1 MKPNQIP
8 LLLNRNPRN
17 AFTLV
22 ELMVAMALIILML
35 SIMSQAFVIATGTM
49 QGLKEVADMQE
60 KIRPAITLLQRD
72 LGANHFEGSKKL
84 SDPEFW
90 DNGPPKE
97 GYFMLWQDNATELAT
112 GIEPS
117 EGTFNG
123 VSFSRSAAL
132 ANHMLA
138 FTVKL
143 PGKSPNDFFEENL
156 ALPILKPIKLAFGNT
171 FFNVVNNPVQATDTP
186 KGMTDSNIRRFESTP
201 DRIHSDWAEVAY
213 FLGPHNAGVA
223 TLVADGNTD
232 GKNNPPSLPYF
243 NLYRQQKLV
252 LPNYNI
258 EGAALPLLDQ
268 NLGIIS
274 ANPVDYN
281 PNLDAN
287 LNPKIGILLAKDYFS
302 GLSFHLDNNSKIEFN
317 KPSDLTVPWKR
328 MGNRTNTVNTP
339 PTSPPNPPPSVG
351 LTPASYP
358 KHYLGYPQINM
369 PLFSEFPTTSNKVNT
384 DIIATNV
391 ISFDVK
397 LLTDNQ
403 YDYQSLA
410 TILGAAG
417 FYNSHFPVGNYGSPN
432 PRVFDTWTTDQG
444 NAANS
449 IPKYDFGIWNSIT
462 GKWQPS
468 GNTLGNNS
476 LIPVWNWNNNTGLNI
491 KAVQISIRVWDQK
504 SNTAKMFVVV
514 QKL

>member
-1 MKPNQIP
+1 MKPYQIP
-8 LLLNRNPRN
+8 LQINRNTRN

-84 SDPEFW
+84 SDLEFW
-90 DNGPPKE
+90 DKGPPKE
-97 GYFMLWQDNATELAT
+97 GYFMLWQDKASDVA
-112 GIEPS
+112 
-117 EGTFNG
+117 EGVTNNVTF
-123 VSFSRSAAL
+123 SQSAAL

-143 PGKSPNDFFEENL
+143 PGKSPNDFFDSGL
-156 ALPILKPIKLAFGNT
+156 GASFGNI
-171 FFNVVNNPVQATDTP
+171 FFNGVGTP
-186 KGMTDSNIRRFESTP
+186 LGMTDSNIRRFESNANL
-201 DRIHSDWAEVAY
+201 IHSDWAEVAY
-213 FLGPHNAGVA
+213 FLGPHNAGA
-223 TLVADGNTD
+223 TPVADGNTD

-252 LPNYNI
+252 LPSFNI
-258 EGAALPLLDQ
+258 SGVTLPVATAA
-268 NLGIIS
+268 IKEEIS
-274 ANPVDYN
+274 CETST
-281 PNLDAN
+281 
-287 LNPKIGILLAKDYFS
+287 GT
-302 GLSFHLDNNSKIEFN
+302 FN

-328 MGNRTNTVNTP
+328 MGNRTLNHLGNR
-339 PTSPPNPPPSVG
+339 VG
-351 LTPASYP
+351 
-358 KHYLGYPQINM
+358 
-369 PLFSEFPTTSNKVNT
+369 PLFSEFVNPSSKVNT

-397 LLTDNQ
+397 LLTDLR
-403 YDYQSLA
+403 YDYEDLT
-410 TILGAAG
+410 TILSQGSYSAYPPVSNYALANGNAAI
-417 FYNSHFPVGNYGSPN
+417 
-432 PRVFDTWTTDQG
+432 RVFDTWTTDQG

-449 IPKYDFGIWNSIT
+449 IPKYDFGFWNNIT

-468 GNTLGNNS
+468 GNTAGNNS
-476 LIPVWNWNNNTGLNI
+476 LIQVWNVTNNTGLNI
-491 KAVQISIRVWDQK
+491 KAVQISLRIWDQK
-504 SNTAKMFVVV
+504 SNTAKMFVIV

>member
-35 SIMSQAFVIATGTM
+35 SIMSQAFVIATGVM

-84 SDPEFW
+84 SDLEFW

-97 GYFMLWQDNATELAT
+97 GYFMLWQDKASDVA
-112 GIEPS
+112 
-117 EGTFNG
+117 EGVTNNVTF
-123 VSFSRSAAL
+123 SQSAAL

-143 PGKSPNDFFEENL
+143 PGKSPNDFFDSGL
-156 ALPILKPIKLAFGNT
+156 GASFGNI
-171 FFNVVNNPVQATDTP
+171 FFNGAGTP
-186 KGMTDSNIRRFESTP
+186 LGMTDSNIRRFESNANL
-201 DRIHSDWAEVAY
+201 IHSDWAEVAY
-213 FLGPHNAGVA
+213 FLGPHNAGA
-223 TLVADGNTD
+223 TPVADGNTD

-252 LPNYNI
+252 LPSFNI
-258 EGAALPLLDQ
+258 SGVTLPVATAA
-268 NLGIIS
+268 IKEEIS
-274 ANPVDYN
+274 CETST
-281 PNLDAN
+281 
-287 LNPKIGILLAKDYFS
+287 GT
-302 GLSFHLDNNSKIEFN
+302 FN

-328 MGNRTNTVNTP
+328 MGNRTLNHLGNR
-339 PTSPPNPPPSVG
+339 VG
-351 LTPASYP
+351 
-358 KHYLGYPQINM
+358 
-369 PLFSEFPTTSNKVNT
+369 PLFSEFVNPSSKVNT

-397 LLTDNQ
+397 LLTDLR
-403 YDYQSLA
+403 YDYEDLT
-410 TILGAAG
+410 TILSQGSYSAYPPVSNYALANGNAAI
-417 FYNSHFPVGNYGSPN
+417 
-432 PRVFDTWTTDQG
+432 RVFDTWTTDQG

-449 IPKYDFGIWNSIT
+449 IPKYDFGFWNNIT

-468 GNTLGNNS
+468 GNTAGNNS
-476 LIPVWNWNNNTGLNI
+476 LIPVWNVTNNTGLKI
-491 KAVQISIRVWDQK
+491 KAVQISLRIWDQK
-504 SNTAKMFVVV
+504 SNTAKMFVIV

>member
-35 SIMSQAFVIATGTM
+35 SIMSQAFVIATGVM

-84 SDPEFW
+84 SDLEFW
-90 DNGPPKE
+90 DKGPPKE
-97 GYFMLWQDNATELAT
+97 GYFMLWQDKASDVA
-112 GIEPS
+112 
-117 EGTFNG
+117 EGVTNNVTF
-123 VSFSRSAAL
+123 SQSAAL

-143 PGKSPNDFFEENL
+143 PGKSPNDFFDSSL
-156 ALPILKPIKLAFGNT
+156 GASFGNI
-171 FFNVVNNPVQATDTP
+171 FFNGAGTP
-186 KGMTDSNIRRFESTP
+186 LGMTDSNIRRFESNANL
-201 DRIHSDWAEVAY
+201 IHSDWAEVAY
-213 FLGPHNAGVA
+213 FLGPHNAGA
-223 TLVADGNTD
+223 TPVADGNTD
-232 GKNNPPSLPYF
+232 GKTNPPSLPYF

-252 LPNYNI
+252 LPSFNI
-258 EGAALPLLDQ
+258 SGVTLPVATAA
-268 NLGIIS
+268 IKEEIS
-274 ANPVDYN
+274 CETST
-281 PNLDAN
+281 
-287 LNPKIGILLAKDYFS
+287 GT
-302 GLSFHLDNNSKIEFN
+302 FN

-328 MGNRTNTVNTP
+328 MGNRSLNHLGNR
-339 PTSPPNPPPSVG
+339 VG
-351 LTPASYP
+351 
-358 KHYLGYPQINM
+358 
-369 PLFSEFPTTSNKVNT
+369 PLFSEFVNPSSKVNT

-397 LLTDNQ
+397 LLTDLR
-403 YDYQSLA
+403 YDYEDLT
-410 TILGAAG
+410 TILSQGSYSAYPPVSNYALANGNAAI
-417 FYNSHFPVGNYGSPN
+417 
-432 PRVFDTWTTDQG
+432 RVFDTWTTDQG

-449 IPKYDFGIWNSIT
+449 IPKYDFGFWNNIT

-468 GNTLGNNS
+468 GNTAGNNS
-476 LIPVWNWNNNTGLNI
+476 LIQVWNVTNNTGLNI
-491 KAVQISIRVWDQK
+491 KAVQISLRIWDQK
-504 SNTAKMFVVV
+504 SNTAKMFVIV

>member
-35 SIMSQAFVIATGTM
+35 SIMSQAFVIATGVM

-97 GYFMLWQDNATELAT
+97 GYFMLWQDKANEFATGIEPP

-123 VSFSRSAAL
+123 VSFSQSAAA

-143 PGKSPNDFFEENL
+143 PGKAPNDFFESSL
-156 ALPILKPIKLAFGNT
+156 GADFPDLFYNT
-171 FFNVVNNPVQATDTP
+171 TNTP
-186 KGMTDSNIRRFESTP
+186 LGMKDANIRRFESNANL
-201 DRIHSDWAEVAY
+201 IHSNWAEVAY
-213 FLGPHNAGVA
+213 FLGPHTVPSV
-223 TLVADGNTD
+223 TLNNSVVTPDGYTD
-232 GKNNPPSLPYF
+232 GKTGPALPYF
-243 NLYRQQKLV
+243 NLYRQQRMV
-252 LPNYNI
+252 LPSHNVA
-258 EGAALPLLDQ
+258 GVTLP
-268 NLGIIS
+268 GIIQ
-274 ANPVDYN
+274 
-281 PNLDAN
+281 
-287 LNPKIGILLAKDYFS
+287 
-302 GLSFHLDNNSKIEFN
+302 NSQISYEMGTPSFN
-317 KPSDLTVPWKR
+317 KSSDLTVPWKR
-328 MGNRTNTVNTP
+328 SMGNRTNISNTP
-339 PTSPPNPPPSVG
+339 G
-351 LTPASYP
+351 ALTAN
-358 KHYLGYPQINM
+358 HYLGKPNSILTSAGM
-369 PLFSEFPTTSNKVNT
+369 KLLPLFTEYIGNTTINT

-397 LLTDNQ
+397 LLTDDY
-403 YDYQSLA
+403 YDYETLNA
-410 TILGAAG
+410 ILNRAPYLLNPA
-417 FYNSHFPVGNYGSPN
+417 YSPSVSN
-432 PRVFDTWTTDQG
+432 LVFDTWTTDQG
-444 NAANS
+444 S
-449 IPKYDFGIWNSIT
+449 SKLPPVPKYDIGEFNT
-462 GKWQPS
+462 VPNKWQPS
-468 GNTLGNNS
+468 IPASNAT
-476 LIPVWNWNNNTGLNI
+476 IPVWGWYQASANPADKKPYKGLNI
-491 KAVQISIRVWDQK
+491 KAVQISLRIWDQK

>member
-8 LLLNRNPRN
+8 LLLNRNPKN

-35 SIMSQAFVIATGTM
+35 SIMSQAFVIATGVM

-97 GYFMLWQDNATELAT
+97 GYFMLWQDKANDVA
-112 GIEPS
+112 
-117 EGTFNG
+117 EGTINN
-123 VSFSRSAAL
+123 VTFSQSAAL

-143 PGKSPNDFFEENL
+143 PGKSPNDFFDSSL
-156 ALPILKPIKLAFGNT
+156 GASFGNI
-171 FFNVVNNPVQATDTP
+171 FFNGAGTP
-186 KGMTDSNIRRFESTP
+186 LGMTDSNIRRFESNANL
-201 DRIHSDWAEVAY
+201 IHSDWAEVAY
-213 FLGPHNAGVA
+213 FLGPHNAGA
-223 TLVADGNTD
+223 TPVTDGNTD

-252 LPNYNI
+252 LPSFNI
-258 EGAALPLLDQ
+258 SGVTLPVATAA
-268 NLGIIS
+268 IKEEIS
-274 ANPVDYN
+274 CET
-281 PNLDAN
+281 
-287 LNPKIGILLAKDYFS
+287 S
-302 GLSFHLDNNSKIEFN
+302 TRTFN

-328 MGNRTNTVNTP
+328 MGNRTLNHLGNR
-339 PTSPPNPPPSVG
+339 VG
-351 LTPASYP
+351 
-358 KHYLGYPQINM
+358 
-369 PLFSEFPTTSNKVNT
+369 PLFSEFVNPSSKVNT

-397 LLTDNQ
+397 LLTDLR
-403 YDYQSLA
+403 YDYEDLT
-410 TILGAAG
+410 TILSQGSYSAYPPASNYALANGNAAI
-417 FYNSHFPVGNYGSPN
+417 
-432 PRVFDTWTTDQG
+432 RVFDTWTTDQG

-449 IPKYDFGIWNSIT
+449 IPKYDFGFWNNIT

-468 GNTLGNNS
+468 GNTAGNNS
-476 LIPVWNWNNNTGLNI
+476 LIPVWNVTNNTGLNI
-491 KAVQISIRVWDQK
+491 KAVQISLRIWDQK

>member
-35 SIMSQAFVIATGTM
+35 SIMSQAFVIATGVM

-90 DNGPPKE
+90 DNGPPRE
-97 GYFMLWQDNATELAT
+97 GYFMLWQDKAYDVA
-112 GIEPS
+112 
-117 EGTFNG
+117 EGTTNN
-123 VSFSRSAAL
+123 VTFSQSAAA

-143 PGKSPNDFFEENL
+143 PGKSPNDFFESSL
-156 ALPILKPIKLAFGNT
+156 GVSFGNI
-171 FFNVVNNPVQATDTP
+171 FFNGAGTP
-186 KGMTDSNIRRFESTP
+186 LGMTDSNIRRFESNANL
-201 DRIHSDWAEVAY
+201 IHSDWAEVAY
-213 FLGPHNAGVA
+213 FLGPHNAGA
-223 TLVADGNTD
+223 TPVADGNTD

-252 LPNYNI
+252 LPSFNI
-258 EGAALPLLDQ
+258 SGVTLPVATAA
-268 NLGIIS
+268 IKEEIS
-274 ANPVDYN
+274 CETST
-281 PNLDAN
+281 
-287 LNPKIGILLAKDYFS
+287 GT
-302 GLSFHLDNNSKIEFN
+302 FN

-328 MGNRTNTVNTP
+328 MGNRTLNHLGNR
-339 PTSPPNPPPSVG
+339 VG
-351 LTPASYP
+351 
-358 KHYLGYPQINM
+358 
-369 PLFSEFPTTSNKVNT
+369 PLFSEFVNPSSKVNT

-397 LLTDNQ
+397 LLTDLR
-403 YDYQSLA
+403 YDYEDLT
-410 TILGAAG
+410 TILSQGSYSAYPPVSNYALANGNAAI
-417 FYNSHFPVGNYGSPN
+417 
-432 PRVFDTWTTDQG
+432 RVFDTWTTDQG

-449 IPKYDFGIWNSIT
+449 IPKYDFGFWNNIT

-468 GNTLGNNS
+468 GNTAGNNS
-476 LIPVWNWNNNTGLNI
+476 LIQVWNVTNNTGLNI
-491 KAVQISIRVWDQK
+491 KAVQISLRIWDQK
-504 SNTAKMFVVV
+504 SNTAKMFVIV

>member
-1 MKPNQIP
+1 MKPYQIP
-8 LLLNRNPRN
+8 LQINRNTRN

-60 KIRPAITLLQRD
+60 KIRPAMTLLQRD

-97 GYFMLWQDNATELAT
+97 GYFMLWQDNAYDALETTLSDVV
-112 GIEPS
+112 G
-117 EGTFNG
+117 
-123 VSFSRSAAL
+123 FSRSAAL

-143 PGKSPNDFFEENL
+143 PGKSPNDFFESSL
-156 ALPILKPIKLAFGNT
+156 GASFGNI
-171 FFNVVNNPVQATDTP
+171 FFNVAGTP
-186 KGMTDSNIRRFESTP
+186 LGMTDSNIRRFESNANF
-201 DRIHSDWAEVAY
+201 IHSDWAEVAY
-213 FLGPHNAGVA
+213 FLGPHNAGV
-223 TLVADGNTD
+223 VIADGSTD
-232 GKNNPPSLPYF
+232 GKDNPPALPYF
-243 NLYRQQKLV
+243 NLYRQQRLV
-252 LPNYNI
+252 LPSFNI
-258 EGAALPLLDQ
+258 SGVSLPGVTAA
-268 NLGIIS
+268 IREEIS
-274 ANPVDYN
+274 CVTFT
-281 PNLDAN
+281 
-287 LNPKIGILLAKDYFS
+287 GT
-302 GLSFHLDNNSKIEFN
+302 FN

-328 MGNRTNTVNTP
+328 MGNRNLN
-339 PTSPPNPPPSVG
+339 
-351 LTPASYP
+351 
-358 KHYLGYPQINM
+358 HLGNHTG
-369 PLFSEFPTTSNKVNT
+369 PLFSEFPNTSTRVNT

-403 YDYQSLA
+403 YDYQSLS
-410 TILGAAG
+410 TILGATG
-417 FYNSHFPVGNYGSPN
+417 LYNVHVPVNNYGSPN

-444 NAANS
+444 NAANT

-491 KAVQISIRVWDQK
+491 KAVQISLRVWDQK
-504 SNTAKMFVVV
+504 SNTAKMFVIV

>member
-35 SIMSQAFVIATGTM
+35 SIMSQAFVIATGVM

-84 SDPEFW
+84 SDLEFW
-90 DNGPPKE
+90 DKGPPKE
-97 GYFMLWQDNATELAT
+97 GYFMLWQDKASDVA
-112 GIEPS
+112 
-117 EGTFNG
+117 EGVTNNVTF
-123 VSFSRSAAL
+123 SQSAAL

-143 PGKSPNDFFEENL
+143 PGKSPNDFFDSGL
-156 ALPILKPIKLAFGNT
+156 GASFGNT
-171 FFNVVNNPVQATDTP
+171 FFNGAGTP
-186 KGMTDSNIRRFESTP
+186 LGMTDSNIRRFESNANL
-201 DRIHSDWAEVAY
+201 IHSDWAEVAY
-213 FLGPHNAGVA
+213 FLGPHNAGA
-223 TLVADGNTD
+223 TPVADGNTD

-252 LPNYNI
+252 LPSFNI
-258 EGAALPLLDQ
+258 SGVTLPVATAA
-268 NLGIIS
+268 IKEEIS
-274 ANPVDYN
+274 CETST
-281 PNLDAN
+281 
-287 LNPKIGILLAKDYFS
+287 GT
-302 GLSFHLDNNSKIEFN
+302 FN

-328 MGNRTNTVNTP
+328 MGNRTLNHLGNR
-339 PTSPPNPPPSVG
+339 VG
-351 LTPASYP
+351 
-358 KHYLGYPQINM
+358 
-369 PLFSEFPTTSNKVNT
+369 PLFSEFVNPSSKVNT

-397 LLTDNQ
+397 LLTDLR
-403 YDYQSLA
+403 YDYEDLT
-410 TILGAAG
+410 TILSQGSYSAYPPVSNYALANGNAAI
-417 FYNSHFPVGNYGSPN
+417 
-432 PRVFDTWTTDQG
+432 RVFDTWTTDQG

-449 IPKYDFGIWNSIT
+449 IPKYDFGFWNNIT

-468 GNTLGNNS
+468 GNTAGNNS
-476 LIPVWNWNNNTGLNI
+476 LIQVWNVTNNTGLNI
-491 KAVQISIRVWDQK
+491 KAVQISLRIWDQK
-504 SNTAKMFVVV
+504 SNTAKMFVIV

>member
-35 SIMSQAFVIATGTM
+35 SIMSQAFVIATGVM

-84 SDPEFW
+84 SDLEFW

-97 GYFMLWQDNATELAT
+97 GYFMLWQDKASDVA
-112 GIEPS
+112 
-117 EGTFNG
+117 EGVTNNVTF
-123 VSFSRSAAL
+123 SQSAAL

-143 PGKSPNDFFEENL
+143 PGKSPNDFFDSGL
-156 ALPILKPIKLAFGNT
+156 GASFGNI
-171 FFNVVNNPVQATDTP
+171 FFNGAGTP
-186 KGMTDSNIRRFESTP
+186 LGMTDSNIRRFESNANL
-201 DRIHSDWAEVAY
+201 IHSDWAEVAY
-213 FLGPHNAGVA
+213 FLGPHNAGA
-223 TLVADGNTD
+223 TPVADGNTD

-252 LPNYNI
+252 LPSFNI
-258 EGAALPLLDQ
+258 SGVTLPVATAA
-268 NLGIIS
+268 IKEEIS
-274 ANPVDYN
+274 CETST
-281 PNLDAN
+281 
-287 LNPKIGILLAKDYFS
+287 GT
-302 GLSFHLDNNSKIEFN
+302 FN

-328 MGNRTNTVNTP
+328 MGNRTLNHLGNR
-339 PTSPPNPPPSVG
+339 VG
-351 LTPASYP
+351 
-358 KHYLGYPQINM
+358 
-369 PLFSEFPTTSNKVNT
+369 PLFSEFVNPSSKVNT

-397 LLTDNQ
+397 LLTDLR
-403 YDYQSLA
+403 YDYEDLT
-410 TILGAAG
+410 TILSQSSYSAYPPVSNYAIANGNAAI
-417 FYNSHFPVGNYGSPN
+417 
-432 PRVFDTWTTDQG
+432 RVFDTWTTDQG

-449 IPKYDFGIWNSIT
+449 IPKYDFGFWNNIT

-468 GNTLGNNS
+468 GNTAGNNS
-476 LIPVWNWNNNTGLNI
+476 LIQVWNVTNNTGLNI
-491 KAVQISIRVWDQK
+491 KAVQISLRIWDQK
-504 SNTAKMFVVV
+504 SNTAKMFVIV

>member
-35 SIMSQAFVIATGTM
+35 SIMSQAFVIATGVM

-84 SDPEFW
+84 SDLEFW

-97 GYFMLWQDNATELAT
+97 GYFMLWQDKASDVA
-112 GIEPS
+112 
-117 EGTFNG
+117 EGVTNNVTF
-123 VSFSRSAAL
+123 SQSAAL

-143 PGKSPNDFFEENL
+143 PGKSPNDFFDSGL
-156 ALPILKPIKLAFGNT
+156 GASFGNI
-171 FFNVVNNPVQATDTP
+171 FFNGAGTP
-186 KGMTDSNIRRFESTP
+186 LGMTDSNIRGFESNANL
-201 DRIHSDWAEVAY
+201 IHSDWAEVAY
-213 FLGPHNAGVA
+213 FLGPHNAGA
-223 TLVADGNTD
+223 TPVADGNTD

-252 LPNYNI
+252 LPSFNI
-258 EGAALPLLDQ
+258 SGVTLPVATAA
-268 NLGIIS
+268 IKEEIS
-274 ANPVDYN
+274 CETST
-281 PNLDAN
+281 
-287 LNPKIGILLAKDYFS
+287 GT
-302 GLSFHLDNNSKIEFN
+302 FN

-328 MGNRTNTVNTP
+328 MGNRTLNHLGNR
-339 PTSPPNPPPSVG
+339 VG
-351 LTPASYP
+351 
-358 KHYLGYPQINM
+358 
-369 PLFSEFPTTSNKVNT
+369 PLFSEFVNPSSKVNT

-397 LLTDNQ
+397 LLTDLR
-403 YDYQSLA
+403 YDYEDLT
-410 TILGAAG
+410 TILSQSSYSAYPPVSNYAIANGNAAI
-417 FYNSHFPVGNYGSPN
+417 
-432 PRVFDTWTTDQG
+432 RVFDTWTTDQG

-449 IPKYDFGIWNSIT
+449 IPKYDFGFWNNIT

-468 GNTLGNNS
+468 GNTAGNNS
-476 LIPVWNWNNNTGLNI
+476 LIQVWNVTNNTGLNI
-491 KAVQISIRVWDQK
+491 KAVQISLRIWDQK
-504 SNTAKMFVVV
+504 SNTAKMFVIV

>member
-35 SIMSQAFVIATGTM
+35 SIMSQAFVIATGVM

-84 SDPEFW
+84 SDLEFW
-90 DNGPPKE
+90 DKGPPKE
-97 GYFMLWQDNATELAT
+97 GYFMLWQDKASDVA
-112 GIEPS
+112 
-117 EGTFNG
+117 EGVTNNVTF
-123 VSFSRSAAL
+123 SQSAAL

-143 PGKSPNDFFEENL
+143 PGKSPNDFFDSGL
-156 ALPILKPIKLAFGNT
+156 GASFGNI
-171 FFNVVNNPVQATDTP
+171 FFNGAGTP
-186 KGMTDSNIRRFESTP
+186 LGMTDSNIRRFESNANL
-201 DRIHSDWAEVAY
+201 IHSDWAEVAY
-213 FLGPHNAGVA
+213 FLGPHNAGA
-223 TLVADGNTD
+223 TPVADGNTD

-252 LPNYNI
+252 LPSFNI
-258 EGAALPLLDQ
+258 SGVTLPVATAA
-268 NLGIIS
+268 IKEEIS
-274 ANPVDYN
+274 CETST
-281 PNLDAN
+281 
-287 LNPKIGILLAKDYFS
+287 GT
-302 GLSFHLDNNSKIEFN
+302 FN

-328 MGNRTNTVNTP
+328 MGNRTLNHLGNR
-339 PTSPPNPPPSVG
+339 VG
-351 LTPASYP
+351 
-358 KHYLGYPQINM
+358 
-369 PLFSEFPTTSNKVNT
+369 PLFSEFVNPSSKVNT

-397 LLTDNQ
+397 LLTDLR
-403 YDYQSLA
+403 YDYEDLT
-410 TILGAAG
+410 TILSQGSYSAYPPVSNYALANGNAAI
-417 FYNSHFPVGNYGSPN
+417 
-432 PRVFDTWTTDQG
+432 RVFDTWTTDQG

-449 IPKYDFGIWNSIT
+449 IPKYDFGFWNNIT

-468 GNTLGNNS
+468 GNTAGNNS
-476 LIPVWNWNNNTGLNI
+476 LIQVWNVTNNTGLNI
-491 KAVQISIRVWDQK
+491 KAVQISLRIWDQK

>member
-1 MKPNQIP
+1 MKPYQIA
-8 LLLNRNPRN
+8 LHIKQNPRN

-35 SIMSQAFVIATGTM
+35 SIMSQAFVIATGVM

-97 GYFMLWQDNATELAT
+97 GYFMLWQDKANDVA
-112 GIEPS
+112 
-117 EGTFNG
+117 EGTINN
-123 VSFSRSAAL
+123 VTFSQSAAL

-143 PGKSPNDFFEENL
+143 PGKSPNDFFDSSFG
-156 ALPILKPIKLAFGNT
+156 ASFGNI
-171 FFNVVNNPVQATDTP
+171 FFNGAGTP
-186 KGMTDSNIRRFESTP
+186 LGMTDSNIRRFESNANL
-201 DRIHSDWAEVAY
+201 IHSDWAEVAY
-213 FLGPHNAGVA
+213 FLGPHNAGA
-223 TLVADGNTD
+223 TPVADGNTD

-252 LPNYNI
+252 LPSFNI
-258 EGAALPLLDQ
+258 SGVTLPVATAA
-268 NLGIIS
+268 IKEEIS
-274 ANPVDYN
+274 CETST
-281 PNLDAN
+281 
-287 LNPKIGILLAKDYFS
+287 GT
-302 GLSFHLDNNSKIEFN
+302 FN

-328 MGNRTNTVNTP
+328 MGNRSLNHLGNR
-339 PTSPPNPPPSVG
+339 VG
-351 LTPASYP
+351 
-358 KHYLGYPQINM
+358 
-369 PLFSEFPTTSNKVNT
+369 PLFSEFVNPSSKVNT

-397 LLTDNQ
+397 LLTDLR
-403 YDYQSLA
+403 YDYEDLT
-410 TILGAAG
+410 TILSQSSYSAYPPVSNYAIANGNAAI
-417 FYNSHFPVGNYGSPN
+417 
-432 PRVFDTWTTDQG
+432 RVFDTWTTDQG

-449 IPKYDFGIWNSIT
+449 IPKYDFGFWNNIT

-468 GNTLGNNS
+468 GNTAGNNS
-476 LIPVWNWNNNTGLNI
+476 LIQVWNVTNNTGLNI
-491 KAVQISIRVWDQK
+491 KAVQISLRIWDQK
-504 SNTAKMFVVV
+504 SNTAKMFVIV

>member
-1 MKPNQIP
+1 MKPYQIP
-8 LLLNRNPRN
+8 LLLNRNPRI

-72 LGANHFEGSKKL
+72 LGANHFGGSKKL
-84 SDPEFW
+84 SDLEFW

-97 GYFMLWQDNATELAT
+97 GYFMLWQDKASDVA
-112 GIEPS
+112 
-117 EGTFNG
+117 EGVTNNVTF
-123 VSFSRSAAL
+123 SQSAAL

-143 PGKSPNDFFEENL
+143 PGKSPNDFFDSGL
-156 ALPILKPIKLAFGNT
+156 GASFGNI
-171 FFNVVNNPVQATDTP
+171 FFNGAGTP
-186 KGMTDSNIRRFESTP
+186 LGMTDSNIRRFESNANL
-201 DRIHSDWAEVAY
+201 IHSDWAEVAY
-213 FLGPHNAGVA
+213 FLGPHNAGA
-223 TLVADGNTD
+223 TPVADGNTD

-252 LPNYNI
+252 LPSFNI
-258 EGAALPLLDQ
+258 SGVTLPVATAA
-268 NLGIIS
+268 IKEEIS
-274 ANPVDYN
+274 CETST
-281 PNLDAN
+281 
-287 LNPKIGILLAKDYFS
+287 GT
-302 GLSFHLDNNSKIEFN
+302 FN

-328 MGNRTNTVNTP
+328 MGNRTLNHLGNR
-339 PTSPPNPPPSVG
+339 VG
-351 LTPASYP
+351 
-358 KHYLGYPQINM
+358 
-369 PLFSEFPTTSNKVNT
+369 PLFSEFVNPSSKVNT

-397 LLTDNQ
+397 LLTDLR
-403 YDYQSLA
+403 YDYEDLT
-410 TILGAAG
+410 TILSQGSYSAYPPVSNYALANGNAAI
-417 FYNSHFPVGNYGSPN
+417 
-432 PRVFDTWTTDQG
+432 RVFDTWTTDQG

-449 IPKYDFGIWNSIT
+449 IPKYDFGFWNNIT

-468 GNTLGNNS
+468 GNTAGNNS
-476 LIPVWNWNNNTGLNI
+476 LIQVWNVTNNTGLNI
-491 KAVQISIRVWDQK
+491 KAVQISLRIWDQK
-504 SNTAKMFVVV
+504 SNTAKMFVIV

>member
-1 MKPNQIP
+1 MKPNRI
-8 LLLNRNPRN
+8 LFTLNRSSHRG
-17 AFTLV
+17 FTLV

-97 GYFMLWQDNATELAT
+97 GYFMLWQDKANDVAEGATNNV
-112 GIEPS
+112 
-117 EGTFNG
+117 TF
-123 VSFSRSAAL
+123 SQSAAL

-138 FTVKL
+138 FTLKL
-143 PGKSPNDFFEENL
+143 PGKSPNDFFESSL
-156 ALPILKPIKLAFGNT
+156 GGSFGTIFTNAT
-171 FFNVVNNPVQATDTP
+171 TNV
-186 KGMTDSNIRRFESTP
+186 GMKDANIRRFESNANF
-201 DRIHSDWAEVAY
+201 IHSDWAEVAY
-213 FLGPHNAGVA
+213 FLGPHDAGVSP
-223 TLVADGNTD
+223 VSDGNTD

-252 LPNYNI
+252 LPSFNI
-258 EGAALPLLDQ
+258 SGITLPLVTAA
-268 NLGIIS
+268 IREEIS
-274 ANPVDYN
+274 CETFT
-281 PNLDAN
+281 
-287 LNPKIGILLAKDYFS
+287 GT
-302 GLSFHLDNNSKIEFN
+302 FN

-328 MGNRTNTVNTP
+328 MGNRTLN
-339 PTSPPNPPPSVG
+339 
-351 LTPASYP
+351 
-358 KHYLGYPQINM
+358 HLGNRTG
-369 PLFSEFPTTSNKVNT
+369 PLFSEFVSPSTKVNT

-391 ISFDVK
+391 ISFDIK
-397 LLTDNQ
+397 LLTDLR
-403 YDYQSLA
+403 YDYEDLT
-410 TILGAAG
+410 TILSQGS
-417 FYNSHFPVGNYGSPN
+417 YSSYPPVNNYGSPN

-444 NAANS
+444 SSSNPAV
-449 IPKYDFGIWNSIT
+449 PKYDFGFWNNFT

-468 GNTLGNNS
+468 GNTAGNNS
-476 LIPVWNWNNNTGLNI
+476 LIPVWNATNNTGLNI
-491 KAVQISIRVWDQK
+491 KAIQISLRIWDQK

>member
-1 MKPNQIP
+1 MKPYQIP

-35 SIMSQAFVIATGTM
+35 SIMSQAFVIATGVM

-72 LGANHFEGSKKL
+72 LGAFHFEGIKKL

-97 GYFMLWQDNATELAT
+97 GYFMLWQDRAFEPVI

-117 EGTFNG
+117 GNEGAYNG

-138 FTVKL
+138 LTVKL
-143 PGKSPNDFFEENL
+143 PGKSPNDFFESSSFNL
-156 ALPILKPIKLAFGNT
+156 FTPPLFGNI
-171 FFNVVNNPVQATDTP
+171 FLNKVSNPPVVNIPPRVTDDTP
-186 KGMTDSNIRRFESTP
+186 KGMLDSNTRRFEKDSSL
-201 DRIHSDWAEVAY
+201 IHSEWAEVAY
-213 FLGPHNAGVA
+213 FLGPLTGNP
-223 TLVADGNTD
+223 DGYTD
-232 GKNNPPSLPYF
+232 GKTGPALPYY
-243 NLYRQQKLV
+243 NLYRQQRLV
-252 LPNYNI
+252 LPSFNI
-258 EGAALPLLDQ
+258 SGVTLPVATAA
-268 NLGIIS
+268 IREEIS
-274 ANPVDYN
+274 CETFT
-281 PNLDAN
+281 
-287 LNPKIGILLAKDYFS
+287 GT
-302 GLSFHLDNNSKIEFN
+302 FN

-328 MGNRTNTVNTP
+328 MGNRTLN
-339 PTSPPNPPPSVG
+339 
-351 LTPASYP
+351 
-358 KHYLGYPQINM
+358 HLGNRAG
-369 PLFSEFPTTSNKVNT
+369 PLFLGFSNASARVNT

-397 LLTDNQ
+397 LLTDLR
-403 YDYQSLA
+403 YDYEDLT
-410 TILGAAG
+410 TILSQGSYSTYAPFSNYALANGNAAI
-417 FYNSHFPVGNYGSPN
+417 
-432 PRVFDTWTTDQG
+432 RVFDTWTTDQG
-444 NAANS
+444 NAANT
-449 IPKYDFGIWNSIT
+449 IPKYDFGYWNNFT

-468 GNTLGNNS
+468 GNTAGNNA
-476 LIPVWNWNNNTGLNI
+476 LIPVWNTTNNTGLNI
-491 KAVQISIRVWDQK
+491 KAVQISLRIWDQK

>member
-1 MKPNQIP
+1 MKPYQIA
-8 LLLNRNPRN
+8 LHIKQNPRN

-35 SIMSQAFVIATGTM
+35 SIMSQAFVIATGVM

-97 GYFMLWQDNATELAT
+97 GYFMLWQDKANDVA
-112 GIEPS
+112 
-117 EGTFNG
+117 EGTINN
-123 VSFSRSAAL
+123 VTFSQSAAL

-143 PGKSPNDFFEENL
+143 PGKSPNDFFDSSL
-156 ALPILKPIKLAFGNT
+156 GASFGNI
-171 FFNVVNNPVQATDTP
+171 FFNGAGTP
-186 KGMTDSNIRRFESTP
+186 LGMTDSNIRRFESNANL
-201 DRIHSDWAEVAY
+201 IHSDWAEVAY
-213 FLGPHNAGVA
+213 FLGPHNAGA
-223 TLVADGNTD
+223 TPVADGYTD
-232 GKNNPPSLPYF
+232 GKTNPPSLPYF

-252 LPNYNI
+252 LPSFNI
-258 EGAALPLLDQ
+258 SGVTLPVATAA
-268 NLGIIS
+268 IKEEIS
-274 ANPVDYN
+274 CETST
-281 PNLDAN
+281 
-287 LNPKIGILLAKDYFS
+287 GT
-302 GLSFHLDNNSKIEFN
+302 FN

-328 MGNRTNTVNTP
+328 MGNRSLNHLGNR
-339 PTSPPNPPPSVG
+339 VG
-351 LTPASYP
+351 
-358 KHYLGYPQINM
+358 
-369 PLFSEFPTTSNKVNT
+369 PLFSEFVNPSSKVNT

-397 LLTDNQ
+397 LLTDLR
-403 YDYQSLA
+403 YDYEDLT
-410 TILGAAG
+410 TILSQGSYSAYPPVSNYALANGNAAI
-417 FYNSHFPVGNYGSPN
+417 
-432 PRVFDTWTTDQG
+432 RVFDTWTTDQG

-449 IPKYDFGIWNSIT
+449 IPKYDFGFWNNIT

-468 GNTLGNNS
+468 GNTAGNNS
-476 LIPVWNWNNNTGLNI
+476 LIQVWNVTNNTGLNI
-491 KAVQISIRVWDQK
+491 KAVQISLRIWDQK
-504 SNTAKMFVVV
+504 SNTAKMFVIV

>member
-35 SIMSQAFVIATGTM
+35 SIMSQAFVIATGVM

-84 SDPEFW
+84 SDLEFW

-97 GYFMLWQDNATELAT
+97 GYFMLWQDKASDVA
-112 GIEPS
+112 
-117 EGTFNG
+117 EGVTNNVTF
-123 VSFSRSAAL
+123 SQSAAL

-143 PGKSPNDFFEENL
+143 PGKSPNDFFDSGL
-156 ALPILKPIKLAFGNT
+156 GASFGNI
-171 FFNVVNNPVQATDTP
+171 FFNGAGTP
-186 KGMTDSNIRRFESTP
+186 LGMTDSNIRRFESNANL
-201 DRIHSDWAEVAY
+201 IHSDWAEVAY
-213 FLGPHNAGVA
+213 FLGPHNAGA
-223 TLVADGNTD
+223 TPVADGNTD

-252 LPNYNI
+252 LPSFNI
-258 EGAALPLLDQ
+258 SGVTLPVATAA
-268 NLGIIS
+268 IKEEIS
-274 ANPVDYN
+274 CETST
-281 PNLDAN
+281 
-287 LNPKIGILLAKDYFS
+287 GT
-302 GLSFHLDNNSKIEFN
+302 FN

-328 MGNRTNTVNTP
+328 MGNRTLNHLGNR
-339 PTSPPNPPPSVG
+339 VG
-351 LTPASYP
+351 
-358 KHYLGYPQINM
+358 
-369 PLFSEFPTTSNKVNT
+369 PLFSEFVNPSSKVNT

-397 LLTDNQ
+397 LLTDLR
-403 YDYQSLA
+403 YDYEDLT
-410 TILGAAG
+410 TILSQSSYSAYPPVSNYAIANGNAAI
-417 FYNSHFPVGNYGSPN
+417 
-432 PRVFDTWTTDQG
+432 RVFDTWTTDQG

-449 IPKYDFGIWNSIT
+449 IPKYDFGFWNNIT

-468 GNTLGNNS
+468 GNTAGNNS
-476 LIPVWNWNNNTGLNI
+476 LIQVWNVTNNTGLNI
-491 KAVQISIRVWDQK
+491 KAVQISLRIWDQK

>member
-35 SIMSQAFVIATGTM
+35 SIMSQAFVIATGVM

-84 SDPEFW
+84 SDLEFW

-97 GYFMLWQDNATELAT
+97 GYFMLWQDKASDVA
-112 GIEPS
+112 
-117 EGTFNG
+117 EGVTNNVTF
-123 VSFSRSAAL
+123 SQSAAL

-143 PGKSPNDFFEENL
+143 PGKSPNDFFDSGL
-156 ALPILKPIKLAFGNT
+156 GASFGNI
-171 FFNVVNNPVQATDTP
+171 FFNGAGTP
-186 KGMTDSNIRRFESTP
+186 LGMTDSNIRRFESNANL
-201 DRIHSDWAEVAY
+201 IHSDWAEVAY
-213 FLGPHNAGVA
+213 FLGPHNAGA
-223 TLVADGNTD
+223 TPVADGNTD

-252 LPNYNI
+252 LPSFNI
-258 EGAALPLLDQ
+258 SGVTLPVATAA
-268 NLGIIS
+268 IKEEIS
-274 ANPVDYN
+274 CETST
-281 PNLDAN
+281 
-287 LNPKIGILLAKDYFS
+287 GT
-302 GLSFHLDNNSKIEFN
+302 FN

-328 MGNRTNTVNTP
+328 MGNRTLNHLGNR
-339 PTSPPNPPPSVG
+339 VG
-351 LTPASYP
+351 
-358 KHYLGYPQINM
+358 
-369 PLFSEFPTTSNKVNT
+369 PLFSEFVNPSSKVNT

-397 LLTDNQ
+397 LLTDLR
-403 YDYQSLA
+403 YDYEDLT
-410 TILGAAG
+410 TILSQGSYSAYPPVSNYALANGNAAI
-417 FYNSHFPVGNYGSPN
+417 
-432 PRVFDTWTTDQG
+432 RVFDTWTTDQG

-449 IPKYDFGIWNSIT
+449 IPKYDFGFWNNIT

-468 GNTLGNNS
+468 GNTAGNNS
-476 LIPVWNWNNNTGLNI
+476 LIQVWNVANNTGLNI
-491 KAVQISIRVWDQK
+491 KAVQISLRIWDQK
-504 SNTAKMFVVV
+504 SNTEKMFVIV